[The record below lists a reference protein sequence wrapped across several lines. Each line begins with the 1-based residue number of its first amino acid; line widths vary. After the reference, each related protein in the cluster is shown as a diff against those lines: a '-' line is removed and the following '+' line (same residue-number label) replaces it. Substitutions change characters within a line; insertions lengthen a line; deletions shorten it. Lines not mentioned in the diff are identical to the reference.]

1 MKKILL
7 CMISILLLVGCQKE
21 YELIFDENSV
31 VNCLNFVY
39 EFEDGT
45 KIYTDYTK
53 KKKKKNNVE
62 ITLIEALEQNL
73 LDFDN
78 IKDYE
83 EFKIV
88 KKDESKPLECN
99 D

>member
-1 MKKILL
+1 MPI
-7 CMISILLLVGCQKE
+7 I
-21 YELIFDENSV
+21 DA
-31 VNCLNFVY
+31 LNK
-39 EFEDGT
+39 G
-45 KIYTDYTK
+45 
-53 KKKKKNNVE
+53 
-62 ITLIEALEQNL
+62 L
-73 LDFDN
+73 LDFDD